1 MGALADDL
9 FFGLLGFIV
18 KGLDNLLLNTKGFWV
33 SAGRNHFEGY
43 SLESIIIISS
53 ILIIIIGFTYCI
65 LDEATKKRKANKFEY
80 TYLNSLNDA
89 FINPLYQGS
98 FIYCYLNINEENA
111 KFGAEIPI
119 YNNSNGPKFK
129 IPSGIYTGKKL
140 KINNIKILKYNF
152 LFTIIVTINVFEV
165 KMDYDFS
172 DNDIDACYKIL
183 EVSNNAS
190 SKEIR
195 KAYYKLAKKYH
206 PDKNEG
212 KFTEEMKVINSS
224 YQKIKNQR
232 V

>member
-1 MGALADDL
+1 MRLVDDL

-18 KGLDNLLLNTKGFWV
+18 KGVDDLPINIWFHTARNL
-33 SAGRNHFEGY
+33 FEGY

-53 ILIIIIGFTYCI
+53 ILFIIIGFAYYI
-65 LDEATKKRKANKFEY
+65 LAEATKKRKANKFEY
-80 TYLNSLNDA
+80 IYLNSLNDA

-98 FIYCYLNINEENA
+98 FIYCDLNINKKEA
-111 KFGAEIPI
+111 ISGKEIPI
-119 YNNSNGPKFK
+119 YNNLNGPKMK
-129 IPSGIYTGKKL
+129 IPSGVYNGKKL

-152 LFTIIVTINVFEV
+152 LFTVIVTINVFEV
-165 KMDYDFS
+165 TMDYDFS
-172 DNDIDACYKIL
+172 DNDLDACYKIL

-190 SKEIR
+190 SNEVR

-224 YQKIKNQR
+224 YQKIKNLR
-232 V
+232 A